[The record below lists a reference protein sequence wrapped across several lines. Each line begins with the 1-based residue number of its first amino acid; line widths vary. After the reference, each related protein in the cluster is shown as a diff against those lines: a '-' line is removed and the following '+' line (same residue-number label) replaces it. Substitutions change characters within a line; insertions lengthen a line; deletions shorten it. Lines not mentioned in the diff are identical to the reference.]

1 MSSNQNEKN
10 NTENNEKNNNII
22 KNKSQNTNNE
32 SVEIIIAENYKNN
45 PLNLISNKIKNK
57 KEDKNDLY
65 QDKEVIDDNTMDFSN
80 KLKDHNKSYQNIL
93 YFAIILYIIDII
105 IWFKSE
111 KILHNFFSLFSTLMI
126 LFSNIYQA
134 YIFRHNFEIISKEL
148 YIYVGKIIYIH
159 LVFFVLY
166 IVNIM
171 YIFISK
177 LLEMTETKY
186 IYENKTFYNLK
197 VIIYCFIN
205 ICVPCIQLFALIFLK
220 NAIKDLSISRGEI
233 FESDKIGEIEI
244 VQSD

>member
-10 NTENNEKNNNII
+10 NTENNEKNNNVI
-22 KNKSQNTNNE
+22 KNKSQNNNE
-32 SVEIIIAENYKNN
+32 SVQIIIGENYKNN

-80 KLKDHNKSYQNIL
+80 KLKDHNKSYQHIL

-177 LLEMTETKY
+177 LLEMADTKY
-186 IYENKTFYNLK
+186 IYANKTFYNLK
-197 VIIYCFIN
+197 IIIYCFIN

-220 NAIKDLSISRGEI
+220 NAIY
-233 FESDKIGEIEI
+233 
-244 VQSD
+244 QSQEEKSLKVIKLEK

>member
-10 NTENNEKNNNII
+10 STENNEKNNNIK
-22 KNKSQNTNNE
+22 KNKRKNINE
-32 SVEIIIAENYKNN
+32 LVEIIIAENYKNN
-45 PLNLISNKIKNK
+45 PLNLISNQIKNK

-134 YIFRHNFEIISKEL
+134 YVFRHNFEIISKEL

-220 NAIKDLSISRGEI
+220 NAIY
-233 FESDKIGEIEI
+233 
-244 VQSD
+244 QSQEEKSLKVIKLEK

>member
-10 NTENNEKNNNII
+10 STENNEKNNNII

-45 PLNLISNKIKNK
+45 PLNLISNQIKNK

-148 YIYVGKIIYIH
+148 YIYVGKVIYIH

-166 IVNIM
+166 IV
-171 YIFISK
+171 ISK
-177 LLEMTETKY
+177 LLEMTDTKY
-186 IYENKTFYNLK
+186 IYANKTFYNLK

-220 NAIKDLSISRGEI
+220 NAIY
-233 FESDKIGEIEI
+233 
-244 VQSD
+244 QSQEEKSLKVIKLEK

>member
-10 NTENNEKNNNII
+10 NTENNEKNNNVI
-22 KNKSQNTNNE
+22 KNKSQNNNE
-32 SVEIIIAENYKNN
+32 SVQIIIGENYKNN
-45 PLNLISNKIKNK
+45 PLNLISNKIKTK

-65 QDKEVIDDNTMDFSN
+65 QDKEVIDDNTMNFSN

-177 LLEMTETKY
+177 LLEMADTKY

-205 ICVPCIQLFALIFLK
+205 ICVPCIQLSALIFLK
-220 NAIKDLSISRGEI
+220 NAIY
-233 FESDKIGEIEI
+233 
-244 VQSD
+244 QSQEEKSLKVIKLEK

>member
-45 PLNLISNKIKNK
+45 PLNLISNKVKNK
-57 KEDKNDLY
+57 KKDKNDLY
-65 QDKEVIDDNTMDFSN
+65 QDKEVVDDNTMDFSN

-111 KILHNFFSLFSTLMI
+111 KILHNFYSLISTLMI

-220 NAIKDLSISRGEI
+220 NAIY
-233 FESDKIGEIEI
+233 
-244 VQSD
+244 QSQEEKSLKVIKLEK

>member
-1 MSSNQNEKN
+1 MSSNLNEKN
-10 NTENNEKNNNII
+10 NTENNEKYNNII
-22 KNKSQNTNNE
+22 KNKSQNNNE
-32 SVEIIIAENYKNN
+32 SVEIIIGENYKNN

-177 LLEMTETKY
+177 LLEMTDTKY

-220 NAIKDLSISRGEI
+220 NAIY
-233 FESDKIGEIEI
+233 
-244 VQSD
+244 QSQEEKSLKVIKLEK

>member
-45 PLNLISNKIKNK
+45 PLNLISNRIKNK

-177 LLEMTETKY
+177 LLEITETKY

-220 NAIKDLSISRGEI
+220 NAIY
-233 FESDKIGEIEI
+233 
-244 VQSD
+244 QSQEEKSLKVIKLEK

>member
-22 KNKSQNTNNE
+22 KNKRQNTNNE
-32 SVEIIIAENYKNN
+32 SVQIIIGENYKNN

-177 LLEMTETKY
+177 LLEMTDTKY

-220 NAIKDLSISRGEI
+220 NAIY
-233 FESDKIGEIEI
+233 
-244 VQSD
+244 QSQEEKSLKVIKLEK